1 MIYLYAHTNHKS
13 GLDSLRRVAALYW
26 QFEKEGVECE
36 LLFNDY
42 RAQLAAKSWG
52 LPLATTIE
60 TIKDIDAVADINDVI
75 VIDSPEPIEGKVLGY
90 PEYFKKV
97 IYLDSSFGKQEFNGA
112 KVIDIFHK
120 NSSVFREVE
129 QNVSKKALFIY
140 GDSDYEKTILKNLEN
155 FKDKELN
162 LYWGNYFFIKYEDE
176 MMQHFGEMVETEDYY
191 EALSEYE
198 YIVTSSL
205 QIAIEAAGN
214 GVKTL
219 FLDLLETSNS
229 TKEILHK
236 FDIPIKN
243 TTQALE
249 LSTIAENEKIKNSSE
264 KIINIIKNYV

>member
-26 QFEKEGVECE
+26 EFKKVGVECE
-36 LLFNDY
+36 LLVNDY

-75 VIDSPEPIEGKVLGY
+75 VIDSTEPIEGKVLGY

-97 IYLDSSFGKQEFNGA
+97 IYLDSSFGKQEFTGEE
-112 KVIDIFHK
+112 VIDIFDE
-120 NSSVFREVE
+120 NSLIFREVE
-129 QNVSKKALFIY
+129 RNVSAKALFIY
-140 GDSDYEKTILKNLEN
+140 GDSDYEKTILKNLEK
-155 FKDKELN
+155 FKDKELD
-162 LYWGNYFFIKYEDE
+162 LYWGNYFFVKYEDE
-176 MMQHFGEMVETEDYY
+176 MLQAFNKMVETEDYY

-205 QIAIEAAGN
+205 QVAIEASGN
-214 GVKTL
+214 GAKTL
-219 FLDLLETSNS
+219 FLELLETPENIH
-229 TKEILHK
+229 EVLDN
-236 FDIPIKN
+236 FEIPIKKITEN
-243 TTQALE
+243 LD
-249 LSTIAENEKIKNSSE
+249 LSAITENQKIKNSSE